1 MLRRGS
7 ITISMLSDSTML
19 VGWCRPRRR
28 IRRRR
33 GSTIWLG
40 SKRRR
45 FCLGSRSVLQWGA
58 MAGPI
63 RMYNQKFRYKF
74 DTTERITKLPSR
86 KRWGNIGDYTVPTVG

>member
-40 SKRRR
+40 NKRRR

-63 RMYNQKFRYKF
+63 RMVRKIIMEMVPNGRWIEAYNWS
-74 DTTERITKLPSR
+74 LPILR
-86 KRWGNIGDYTVPTVG
+86 PQIFPMC